1 MHSKIYILNV
11 IYTYFSQYV
20 NVNNFWAL
28 RGKGNSGF
36 EMNANRRKK
45 RKKDEAYLYPNL
57 FKTR

>member
-45 RKKDEAYLYPNL
+45 GKRQGIFIPKSI
-57 FKTR
+57 